1 MCNTLS
7 LFRLSYFLCIE
18 SLDLQVKEVL
28 RSGEVYW
35 EYYYTDLVD
44 VVVCD
49 REESIKE
56 LWDREDG
63 ERAPVVTSQWVILSH
78 KCGAILPY
86 PKLLPLLVQ
95 LRG

>member
-1 MCNTLS
+1 M
-7 LFRLSYFLCIE
+7 RHIPRA
-18 SLDLQVKEVL
+18 QVKELL

-56 LWDREDG
+56 LWHGSEG
-63 ERAPVVTSQWVILSH
+63 EGPPVVTSQWVILSH
-78 KCGAILPY
+78 KCGAALPY
-86 PKLLPLLVQ
+86 PPPSHPLLTHCNTQ
-95 LRG
+95 TP